1 MLRVL
6 GSILMLA
13 TVIGQQPAERPALRL
28 KPGDTVTVTTPYG
41 GDFTIQSDGAVY
53 GRGFRAVLEGKTI
66 EQAQLELRQAMRPF
80 VREGEVF
87 LTIKE
92 IKKEVVYVVGLGGGR
107 GPVEL
112 QPDMSLR
119 QLLASAELGDKPDRV
134 EATLYRDGRQ
144 VSHSVVSALLDG
156 SSKDQSLRS
165 NDVVTLSPA
174 PFVRVWVMGY
184 VARPGEVT
192 VPAGSDAF
200 MALAAAGGLAT
211 NDPVVRDTATVSL
224 RRGPQVTTCG
234 VREAEKSM
242 VLEAGDTIYVE
253 LPAAFRVSILGEV
266 NQPGEYEMRGDKSL
280 LSAVAMAGGPNEEG
294 TLGTVLVFRR
304 GEMFQVDATAASP
317 QKTFPIE
324 SGDVVFIERNER
336 TFYVLGEVAKGG
348 VYPIKDGQTVRVT
361 DALAMAGGLANR
373 GTMRRVYLAHPGEDG
388 KVEIKQFNLDDYLKF
403 GDLESNPIVQPG
415 DSLFFGQPKGVTLA
429 NIGQAV
435 SAALLFQKFSKS

>member
-41 GDFTIQSDGAVY
+41 GDFTLQSDGAVY

-119 QLLASAELGDKPDRV
+119 QVLASAELGDKPDRV

-144 VSHSVVSALLDG
+144 VAHAVVSELLDG
-156 SSKDQSLRS
+156 TSKDQSLRP

-280 LSAVAMAGGPNEEG
+280 LSAVAMAGGPNEDG

-304 GEMFQVDATAASP
+304 GEMFQVDATAASA